1 MLILAVLTCPRYVG
15 DDYSQPRNGG
25 VKVSIADLPML
36 SRRSFPLCMA
46 NQHAKLGETHH
57 LKNDARNQFGLFL
70 KGIGLTYEE
79 SYAYWRAEFG
89 KNMTGEKFDKE
100 YRYGIRCAPA
110 HRPPRPRTRD
120 TRAARAHAPSE

>member
-1 MLILAVLTCPRYVG
+1 MREITRDHIWLYLLILAVLPCQRYVG

-70 KGIGLTYEE
+70 KGIG
-79 SYAYWRAEFG
+79 
-89 KNMTGEKFDKE
+89 
-100 YRYGIRCAPA
+100 
-110 HRPPRPRTRD
+110 
-120 TRAARAHAPSE
+120 AAAWLGSGLG